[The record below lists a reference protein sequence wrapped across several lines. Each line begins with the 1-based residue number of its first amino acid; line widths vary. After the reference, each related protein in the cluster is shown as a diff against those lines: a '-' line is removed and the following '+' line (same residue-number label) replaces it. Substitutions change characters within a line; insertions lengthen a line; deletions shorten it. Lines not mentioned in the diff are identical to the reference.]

1 MLQLRN
7 RAGFDVAAVI
17 PAGAGLFPF
26 FRLCGRLRSGPFVP
40 VVARGRNYAVAGTE
54 DFVADLA
61 VKRKLPGSR
70 SGTGRSRFDFSFLPG
85 LFGSMAERSED
96 GILQIDLTFP
106 CRIGEVQ
113 SAAAAGPICSIS
125 RFGARCG
132 FGIGA
137 DQGMGMLEH
146 GNHAGLHVLPVM
158 SANAPLLAFLSLAG
172 RFHHDPLAPVVT
184 ERFNPFVTGAEDFS
198 AHPAVQFKALIA
210 RFRAGRFPGGPGVVP
225 IAFGCVACRWQN
237 DVAVLDFLC
246 SRRVSEYFATA
257 AAGPEVD
264 IPCFGTLRLNRSRL
278 RHIVPVLQSGN
289 YTGFSVPAVMSTG
302 TRLHTRLIFC
312 SFLCRHPLAPVMAN
326 GRDHAVTGTEG
337 LIAS

>member
-1 MLQLRN
+1 MVSLRREHHVVPGEFLCCCRAGIQSAAVDADPAANVTTLGAFCRPGRYFGQIVAMLQLRN

-26 FRLCGRLRSGPFVP
+26 FRLRGRLRSGPFVP

-61 VKRKLPGSR
+61 MKRKLPGSR

-113 SAAAAGPICSIS
+113 SAAAAGPVCSIS

-146 GNHAGLHVLPVM
+146 GNHSGLHVLPVM
-158 SANAPLLAFLSLAG
+158 SAEAPLLAFLSLAG
-172 RFHHDPLAPVVT
+172 RFHHDPLAPVMT

-210 RFRAGRFPGGPGVVP
+210 RFRLS
-225 IAFGCVACRWQN
+225 VA
-237 DVAVLDFLC
+237 
-246 SRRVSEYFATA
+246 E
-257 AAGPEVD
+257 
-264 IPCFGTLRLNRSRL
+264 
-278 RHIVPVLQSGN
+278 
-289 YTGFSVPAVMSTG
+289 
-302 TRLHTRLIFC
+302 
-312 SFLCRHPLAPVMAN
+312 
-326 GRDHAVTGTEG
+326 
-337 LIAS
+337 